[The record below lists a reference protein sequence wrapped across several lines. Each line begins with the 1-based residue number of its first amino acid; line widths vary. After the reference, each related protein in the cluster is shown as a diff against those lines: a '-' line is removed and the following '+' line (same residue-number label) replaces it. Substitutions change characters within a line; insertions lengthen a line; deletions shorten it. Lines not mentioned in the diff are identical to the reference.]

1 MHEPAAHVGMSKP
14 GEGIEISSRY
24 CQRSSNIERLLSMR
38 QTDRTLQER
47 SRGSCQATPTLAGNE
62 NNAALLLPLIDLGQG
77 SRGKVATI
85 QGINFRGGITVAS
98 MRWIIAVTIC
108 GALPGA
114 MSVDAAITGCCEIA
128 ESQTPVL
135 GVAVPYAIGNV
146 LLTILGPIIVTFTFT
161 G

>member
-1 MHEPAAHVGMSKP
+1 
-14 GEGIEISSRY
+14 
-24 CQRSSNIERLLSMR
+24 
-38 QTDRTLQER
+38 
-47 SRGSCQATPTLAGNE
+47 
-62 NNAALLLPLIDLGQG
+62 
-77 SRGKVATI
+77 
-85 QGINFRGGITVAS
+85 